1 MLDRR
6 FIFRQ
11 LAKTATILML
21 CGAGAASPDAA
32 SAADT
37 APERLDCTVLDC
49 RLAMPDASRFE
60 PVPGAKYWLG
70 LDAENE
76 VVGWVALST
85 DMVDIKAYSGKPLVT
100 LVGID
105 PEGEITGARVVHHAE
120 PILLTGI
127 PESALHDF
135 AAFYAGKSVTERI
148 VVGRT
153 NRPDAVAI
161 DAISGATVTAL
172 AQNHTIMES
181 ARNLGAA
188 VGVISLASIRPGSF
202 VEENEPWTFEE
213 MTDQNALGRL
223 TVTEEE
229 MGNPKR
235 KEPFID
241 LFFTIADAPQI
252 GRALLG
258 DREYA
263 YTMSQLEEGEHLLVV
278 LGRGRE
284 SFKGSAFVR
293 GGIFDR
299 VRIRQGLRE
308 VTFRD
313 TDYKNLSNTAASDA
327 PAFKEGAVFIVR
339 GGSFDPGE
347 AFDFIFLGSRYDRK
361 GAFTREYHEF
371 TDTHRLP
378 RSVYVTERSLTDSI
392 WVQAWYNRI
401 YDVVGLSVYLA
412 VVIAIF
418 VARRYTTADPRRIK
432 RLHLA
437 SILVGFLYVGVHMGA
452 QPSVTQIL
460 TFVQSIFGEWRIE
473 LFLSEPLIFILW
485 IFITAVSLV
494 WGRGVFCGWVC
505 PYGALNELTFKLGH
519 ALGIKSFELPDSW
532 HFRLRHARYAI
543 VVLLVLV
550 FLWDAVAGEKLAEIE
565 PFKSTFLV
573 PAWTRHPGFFAWWA
587 ALIVLSAFVYRP
599 FCRYL
604 CPLGGYVALLSSF
617 RPSGP
622 RRRRFC
628 NTCKIC
634 APACEP
640 RAIRP
645 DGTIDPREC
654 LSCLDCEATY
664 RNPKVCPPLVVI
676 PRLETQTA
684 LSAGQERKLA
694 MYRQGFDDV

>member
-1 MLDRR
+1 MQSRRTIRML
-6 FIFRQ
+6 
-11 LAKTATILML
+11 LAMAAAIIAL
-21 CGAGAASPDAA
+21 CGGGAFAPVSA
-32 SAADT
+32 SASS
-37 APERLDCTVLDC
+37 PEPGALDCAAIDC
-49 RLAMPDASRFE
+49 RSVLPAATTFE
-60 PVPGAKYWLG
+60 PLPEARYWIG
-70 LDAENE
+70 LDDAGE

-85 DMVDIKAYSGKPLVT
+85 DIVDVKAYSGKPLVT

-105 PEGEITGARVVHHAE
+105 PSATITGARVISHSE

-135 AAFYAGKSVTERI
+135 AAFYAGKSATERI

-172 AQNHTIMES
+172 AQNLTIMDS
-181 ARNLGAA
+181 ARNLGSA
-188 VGVISLASIRPGSF
+188 VGVVSLAAMRPGAF
-202 VEENEPWTFEE
+202 VEDPEPWSF
-213 MTDQNALGRL
+213 DQMLRRKALGRL

-229 MGNPKR
+229 MGNANR
-235 KEPFID
+235 KGEFID
-241 LFFTIADAPQI
+241 LYFTIADAPQI

-258 DREYA
+258 DGDYEYA
-263 YTMSQLEEGEHLLVV
+263 MSQLAEGEHLVVV

-308 VTFRD
+308 ITFRD
-313 TDYKNLSNTAASDA
+313 TDYRNLSDTAAADA
-327 PAFKEGAVFIVR
+327 PDFKEGAIFVAR
-339 GGSFDPGE
+339 DGALDPGAPYE
-347 AFDFIFLGSRYDRK
+347 FIFLGSRYDQR
-361 GAFTREYHEF
+361 GAFSREYHEF
-371 TDTHRLP
+371 TATHRLP
-378 RSVYVTERSLTDSI
+378 RSVYRTESNFRESI
-392 WVQAWYNRI
+392 WFQAWYNRI
-401 YDVVGLSVYLA
+401 YDVIGL
-412 VVIAIF
+412 VVFLTLVTSIF
-418 VARRYTTADPRRIK
+418 VLRAHTTADPDRIK

-437 SILVGFLYVGVHMGA
+437 SMIVGFLYVGVHMGA
-452 QPSVTQIL
+452 QPSVTQIF
-460 TFVQSIFGEWRIE
+460 TFAESLIGEWRTE

-485 IFITAVSLV
+485 IFITAVSLY

-505 PYGALNELTFKLGH
+505 PYGSMNELAFKISH
-519 ALGIKSFELPDSW
+519 ALGIKTFELPDAW
-532 HFRLRHARYAI
+532 HFRLRHLRYAI
-543 VVLLVLV
+543 VGVLVCV
-550 FLWDAVAGEKLAEIE
+550 FLWDSVVGEQLAEIE

-573 PAWTRHPGFFAWWA
+573 PAWTRHWGFLTWWLV
-587 ALIVLSAFVYRP
+587 LIGLSFLMYRP

-604 CPLGGYVALLSSF
+604 CPLGGYVSLLSSF

-628 NTCKIC
+628 SSCKIC

-664 RNPKVCPPLVVI
+664 RNPKVCPPLVVL
-676 PRLETQTA
+676 PRLEQQTD
-684 LSAGQERKLA
+684 LSAGQARKRA
-694 MYRQGFDDV
+694 TYRQGLEDV